1 MKIYI
6 IPAGDDKPQDK
17 FIIYRPLIGLA
28 FVGNRAMAGLTLA
41 YAQSGGSQPQ
51 ASEKAVE
58 FLRSVGFF
66 EPDPPEPTLPE
77 ADFMPTMAVLL
88 LTNQCQLRCQYCY
101 AAAGE
106 PSPRQ
111 LTIETARAAID
122 HVHQIATARGKP
134 HFEVSFHGGGEPTLA
149 WKIIQEATAYARQKP
164 LPAKIT
170 LTSNGIWPKAQG
182 EWIFKNIDGL
192 TLSLDGRPETQDRR
206 RPFAS
211 GRGSSDQ
218 VMRSVAELDSRS
230 FPYGIRMTAMAPWS
244 ELPQDVRFLCENTGC
259 KSIQVE
265 PTFNTSRGGHGEA
278 SDEEILAFG
287 DAYLEAWEIAGQAG
301 RRFYYSG
308 ARAGIR
314 TATFCSAP
322 FQALIT
328 DVSGALVTCYE
339 VTGPSHP
346 LYEIS
351 KIGQVDESSQQV
363 NLDNA
368 ARSRLLDMIRERREA
383 CRDCFCYYTC
393 AGDCYAR
400 AFVEGPDGHLVRGS
414 RCVLNRHLTRR
425 LLLYMIAQNGGVW
438 RGFNRYDTPLP
449 DAKQNEVGSYAG

>member
-1 MKIYI
+1 MQIYL
-6 IPAGDDKPQDK
+6 IPADNDAPQDK

-28 FVGNRAMAGLTLA
+28 FVGNRAMADLALA
-41 YAQSGGSQPQ
+41 YAKSGSLQTP
-51 ASEKAVE
+51 ASEKVVE
-58 FLRSVGFF
+58 FLRSIGFF

-77 ADFMPTMAVLL
+77 ADFVPTMAVLL
-88 LTNQCQLRCQYCY
+88 VTNQCQLRCQYCY

-122 HVHQIATARGKP
+122 YVCQIATARGKSC
-134 HFEVSFHGGGEPTLA
+134 FEVSFHGGGEPTLA
-149 WKIIQEATAYARQKP
+149 WNIIQEATAYARQKP

-170 LTSNGIWPKAQG
+170 LTSNGIWSKAKG

-192 TLSLDGRPETQDRR
+192 TLSMDGRPETQDRR

-218 VMRSVAELDSRS
+218 VMRSVAELDHRN
-230 FPYGIRMTAMAPWS
+230 FPYGIRMTAMAPWN
-244 ELPQDVRFLCENTGC
+244 ELPEDVRFLCENTKC

-265 PTFNTSRGGHGEA
+265 PTFNTFRGGHGEA

-287 DAYLEAWEIAGQAG
+287 DAYLEAWEIARQAN

-328 DVSGALVTCYE
+328 DVSSALVTCYE

-346 LYEIS
+346 LYELS
-351 KIGQVDESSQQV
+351 KIGHVDESNQQV
-363 NLDNA
+363 NVDKA
-368 ARSRLLDMIRERREA
+368 ARSHLLDMIRERREA

-400 AFVEGPDGHLVRGS
+400 AFVQGPDGHLVRGS
-414 RCVLNRHLTRR
+414 RCVLNQHLTKR
-425 LLLYMIAQNGGVW
+425 LLLYMIAQNGGFW
-438 RGFNRYDTPLP
+438 HGFNRYATPLP
-449 DAKQNEVGSYAG
+449 DARQEAESPYAG

>member
-1 MKIYI
+1 MQIYL
-6 IPAGDDKPQDK
+6 IPADDDRPQDK

-28 FVGNRAMAGLTLA
+28 FVGNRSMADLALA
-41 YAQSGGSQPQ
+41 YARSGGAEHPGP
-51 ASEKAVE
+51 EKAVE
-58 FLRSVGFF
+58 FLRSIGFF

-77 ADFMPTMAVLL
+77 ADFVPTMAVLL
-88 LTNQCQLRCQYCY
+88 VTNQCQLRCQYCY

-111 LTIETARAAID
+111 LTSGTARAAID
-122 HVHQIATARGKP
+122 YVYQVATARGKP

-149 WKIIQEATAYARQKP
+149 WKVIQEATAYARQKP

-170 LTSNGIWPKAQG
+170 LTSNGIWSKAKR
-182 EWIFKNIDGL
+182 EWIFENIDGL
-192 TLSLDGRPETQDRR
+192 TLSMDGRPEVQDRR

-211 GRGSSDQ
+211 GRGSSEQ
-218 VMRSVAELDSRS
+218 VMRSVAELDRRS
-230 FPYGIRMTAMAPWS
+230 FPYGIRMTSMAPWS
-244 ELPQDVRFLCENTGC
+244 ELPEDVRFLCENTKC
-259 KSIQVE
+259 RSIQVE

-278 SDEEILAFG
+278 GDEEILAFG
-287 DAYLEAWEIAGQAG
+287 DAYLEAWEIARQAG

-346 LYEIS
+346 LYELS
-351 KIGQVDESSQQV
+351 QIGQVDESKQQV
-363 NLDNA
+363 NVDHA
-368 ARSRLLDMIRERREA
+368 ARSNLLDLIRARREA
-383 CRDCFCYYTC
+383 CQDCFCYYTC

-400 AFVEGPDGHLVRGS
+400 AFVQGPDGHLERGS
-414 RCVLNRHLTRR
+414 RCVLNQHLTRR
-425 LLLYMIAQNGGVW
+425 LLLYMIAQNGGVLH
-438 RGFNRYDTPLP
+438 GFTRYDTPLP
-449 DAKQNEVGSYAG
+449 EARQEAGTPYAG